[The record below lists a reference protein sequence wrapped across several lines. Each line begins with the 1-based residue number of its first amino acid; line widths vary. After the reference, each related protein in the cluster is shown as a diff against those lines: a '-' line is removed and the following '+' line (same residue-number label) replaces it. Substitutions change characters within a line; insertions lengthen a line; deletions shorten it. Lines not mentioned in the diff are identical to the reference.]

1 MNNQNV
7 VWRDPETGEMGQ
19 SSRVVWSGKT
29 LTVVECEDD
38 TDGADGADATYD
50 TDATGDTEAT
60 GDTGK
65 WILSRMFVTP
75 DTNVLL
81 TFYRIM
87 SSMFSKF

>member
-1 MNNQNV
+1 MKRAYLFSNDSEDDLDLVEGENEQPVNV

-65 WILSRMFVTP
+65 
-75 DTNVLL
+75 
-81 TFYRIM
+81 
-87 SSMFSKF
+87 